1 MNYKAQLQQWKEPA
15 MSEFKTN
22 DYVVLVDE
30 GTQDW
35 LCQVVDHKFSNDT
48 YRVKILAIGQCGP
61 LFKGAMR
68 HATPEE
74 IAAGNRIDEVKN
86 G

>member
-1 MNYKAQLQQWKEPA
+1 

-22 DYVVLVDE
+22 DYVVLTDE

-35 LCQVVDHKFSNDT
+35 LCQVIDHKFSKDT

-61 LFKGAMR
+61 LFKKAMR

-74 IAAGNRIDEVKN
+74 IAAGHRIDEVKN
-86 G
+86 GQ

>member
-1 MNYKAQLQQWKEPA
+1 

-22 DYVVLVDE
+22 DYVVLVEE

-35 LCQVVDHKFSNDT
+35 LCQVIDHKFSNDT

-61 LFKGAMR
+61 LFKRAMR

-74 IAAGNRIDEVKN
+74 IAAGHRIDEVKN
-86 G
+86 GQ